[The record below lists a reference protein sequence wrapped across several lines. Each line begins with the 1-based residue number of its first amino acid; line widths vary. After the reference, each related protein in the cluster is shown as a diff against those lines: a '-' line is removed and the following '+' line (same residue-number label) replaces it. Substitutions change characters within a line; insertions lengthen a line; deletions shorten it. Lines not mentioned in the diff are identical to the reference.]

1 VERRPWVPV
10 ESVARTLDPG
20 RTLPVTLA
28 GDEVIRAVQ
37 AHPAPSYLVVNGTD
51 VVGVLRTADLAR
63 LLQA

>member
-1 VERRPWVPV
+1 
-10 ESVARTLDPG
+10 
-20 RTLPVTLA
+20 VTLA

>member
-1 VERRPWVPV
+1 
-10 ESVARTLDPG
+10 
-20 RTLPVTLA
+20 
-28 GDEVIRAVQ
+28 VIRAVQ